1 MVNLE
6 LSHAHYSVLLQALLS
21 RMDYLTSKIHFY
33 TESNNWD
40 MVTILKDDF
49 SDVFELYIRLKTT
62 QLMKKIVR
70 FRQYLRCVIVYTD
83 IQSVRVLHY
92 AVSTD
97 YVEDFTQMI
106 KDTFVH
112 PDISF
117 IDIIYSPDSRQFF
130 QLIQI

>member
-1 MVNLE
+1 
-6 LSHAHYSVLLQALLS
+6 
-21 RMDYLTSKIHFY
+21 
-33 TESNNWD
+33 
-40 MVTILKDDF
+40 
-49 SDVFELYIRLKTT
+49 
-62 QLMKKIVR
+62 MKKNVS

-97 YVEDFTQMI
+97 YVDEFVQMI

-117 IDIIYSPDSRQFF
+117 TDIIYSPDSRQFF
-130 QLIQI
+130 QLI

>member
-1 MVNLE
+1 
-6 LSHAHYSVLLQALLS
+6 
-21 RMDYLTSKIHFY
+21 
-33 TESNNWD
+33 
-40 MVTILKDDF
+40 
-49 SDVFELYIRLKTT
+49 
-62 QLMKKIVR
+62 MKKKVR

-117 IDIIYSPDSRQFF
+117 TDIIYSPDSRHFF
-130 QLIQI
+130 QLI

>member
-1 MVNLE
+1 
-6 LSHAHYSVLLQALLS
+6 
-21 RMDYLTSKIHFY
+21 
-33 TESNNWD
+33 
-40 MVTILKDDF
+40 
-49 SDVFELYIRLKTT
+49 
-62 QLMKKIVR
+62 MKKKVR

-97 YVEDFTQMI
+97 YVEDFIQMI

-117 IDIIYSPDSRQFF
+117 TDIIYSPDSRQFF
-130 QLIQI
+130 QLI

>member
-1 MVNLE
+1 M
-6 LSHAHYSVLLQALLS
+6 
-21 RMDYLTSKIHFY
+21 SK
-33 TESNNWD
+33 
-40 MVTILKDDF
+40 K
-49 SDVFELYIRLKTT
+49 
-62 QLMKKIVR
+62 VR

-97 YVEDFTQMI
+97 YVENFIQMI

-117 IDIIYSPDSRQFF
+117 TDVIYSPDSRQFF
-130 QLIQI
+130 QLI